1 MVHFILQ
8 TVIFLALGAMVYLL
22 AAALPRVGESEE
34 NGPGETS
41 RFMAYIERADEVFQG
56 FWEKSLRRVRVW
68 LLRLDNLIT
77 KRLGRF
83 RKEIPKE
90 GKLPLMENEETV
102 DKEEN
107 SH

>member
-34 NGPGETS
+34 NGPGGTS
-41 RFMAYIERADEVFQG
+41 RFMAYIEKADEVFQG
-56 FWEKSLRRVRVW
+56 FWEKTLRRVRVW
-68 LLRLDNLIT
+68 LLRFDNLIT

-83 RKEIPKE
+83 KKESIKE
-90 GKLPLMENEETV
+90 MKLPLAENDSKV
-102 DKEEN
+102 DKEDGSN
-107 SH
+107 